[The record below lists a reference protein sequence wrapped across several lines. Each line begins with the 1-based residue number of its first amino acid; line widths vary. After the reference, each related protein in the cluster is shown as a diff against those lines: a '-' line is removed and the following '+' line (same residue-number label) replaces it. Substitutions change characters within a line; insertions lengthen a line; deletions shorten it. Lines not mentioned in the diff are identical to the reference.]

1 MARVVITMKKQN
13 ISGYVESQESKLVP
27 FVYALTRSELL
38 TAHILQMDVHEIRAL
53 LKKPH
58 IKREIDAYTVD
69 IDARIRNNWAAL
81 LGLLQSTMVINLLD
95 LMRDS
100 NKDVRI
106 QAIQIAAELISKYT
120 DTGIS
125 PELLKALQPAE

>member
-1 MARVVITMKKQN
+1 MQKN

-38 TAHILQMDVHEIRAL
+38 TAHILQMDAREIRAL

-58 IKREIDAYTVD
+58 IKQEVDSYTLD
-69 IDARIRNNWAAL
+69 IDTRIRNNWVAL

-95 LMRDS
+95 LMRSS
-100 NKDVRI
+100 NTDVRI
-106 QAIQIAAELISKYT
+106 QAIQIAAELVSKYT
-120 DTGIS
+120 DVGVS
-125 PELLKALQPAE
+125 PEILQALQPAE

>member
-1 MARVVITMKKQN
+1 VVITMQKN

-38 TAHILQMDVHEIRAL
+38 TAHILQMDAREIRAL

-58 IKREIDAYTVD
+58 IKQEVDSYTLD
-69 IDARIRNNWAAL
+69 IDTRIRNNWVAL

-95 LMRDS
+95 LMRSS
-100 NKDVRI
+100 NTDVRI
-106 QAIQIAAELISKYT
+106 QAIQIAAELVSKYT
-120 DTGIS
+120 DVGVS
-125 PELLKALQPAE
+125 PEILQALQPAE

>member
-1 MARVVITMKKQN
+1 MARAVITMQKHT
-13 ISGYVESQESKLVP
+13 SGYVESQESKLVP

-38 TAHILQMDVHEIRAL
+38 TAHILQMDAREIRAL

-58 IKREIDAYTVD
+58 IKREIDAYTLD
-69 IDARIRNNWAAL
+69 IDTRIRNNWVAL

-106 QAIQIAAELISKYT
+106 QAIQIAAELVSKYT
-120 DTGIS
+120 DTGVS
-125 PELLKALQPAE
+125 PELLQALQPAE